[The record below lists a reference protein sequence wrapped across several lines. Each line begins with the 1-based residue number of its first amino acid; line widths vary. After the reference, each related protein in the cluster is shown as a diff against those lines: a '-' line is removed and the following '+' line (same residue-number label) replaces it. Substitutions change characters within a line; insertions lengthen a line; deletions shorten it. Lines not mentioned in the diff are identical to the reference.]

1 MAKCESEVLTEEGE
15 DNSIRSQ
22 YGPKW
27 QRLPSASLN
36 MDIKNRINSYKD
48 NLEKALTTDSQ
59 IEANLA
65 TIQPKLALLKCSR
78 DELTQQMPKSAASDL
93 SSSPVV
99 QGV

>member
-1 MAKCESEVLTEEGE
+1 MLSACESKILTEEAE

-36 MDIKNRINSYKD
+36 MDIKNRINSYRD
-48 NLEKALTTDSQ
+48 NLTKALTTDTAVEQSM
-59 IEANLA
+59 A

-78 DELTQQMPKSAASDL
+78 DELTQ
-93 SSSPVV
+93 
-99 QGV
+99 